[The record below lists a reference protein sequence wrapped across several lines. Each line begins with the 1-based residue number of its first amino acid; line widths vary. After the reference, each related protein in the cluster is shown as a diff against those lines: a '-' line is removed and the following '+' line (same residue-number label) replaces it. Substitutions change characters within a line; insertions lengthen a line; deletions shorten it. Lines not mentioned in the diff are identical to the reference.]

1 MANQVFCKKVNIV
14 VEDYNATL
22 SQKLKFYKEDNI
34 NIKFYITQIN
44 FETLEKPDGSLVLK
58 DVVVPLAGVSAKM
71 LIKVPN
77 ETLISVETTTV
88 ESDNGIV
95 FRFSVPY
102 VNYLGIA
109 KMQIVLTDVEGN
121 IIHIPPIDVE
131 ISEPLGLLNDED
143 IIHNQQI
150 SANRFTKTVL
160 NTEFT
165 YENTED
171 YYYVDI
177 EHNIQDTDGNVFVS
191 VVNKETSEDLFFSKK
206 ILSPTKIRIILPEA
220 QDILVSIRR

>member
-1 MANQVFCKKVNIV
+1 MADQVFCKKVNIV
-14 VEDYNATL
+14 VEDYKATL

-95 FRFSVPY
+95 FRFSFPY
-102 VNYLGIA
+102 VNYLGTV
-109 KMQIVLTDVEGN
+109 KMQIVLTDIEGN

-131 ISEPLGLLNDED
+131 ISDPIGLLDDED
-143 IIHNQQI
+143 VAHTQQI
-150 SANRFTKTVL
+150 NTNRFTKTVL
-160 NTEFT
+160 RANLTYDYTEK
-165 YENTED
+165 
-171 YYYVDI
+171 YYYIDI
-177 EHNIQDTDGNVFVS
+177 KHNIQDTDGNVFVS
-191 VVNKETSEDLFFSKK
+191 VVDKETSEDLLFSKK

-220 QDILVSIRR
+220 QDVLVSMRR

>member
-14 VEDYNATL
+14 VEDYKATL

-77 ETLISVETTTV
+77 ESLISVETTII

-95 FRFSVPY
+95 FRFSFPY
-102 VNYLGIA
+102 VNYLGIV
-109 KMQIVLTDVEGN
+109 KMQIVLTDIEGN

-131 ISEPLGLLNDED
+131 ISDPIGLLDDED
-143 IIHNQQI
+143 VAHTQQI
-150 SANRFTKTVL
+150 NTNRFTKTVL
-160 NTEFT
+160 RANLTYDYTEK
-165 YENTED
+165 

-177 EHNIQDTDGNVFVS
+177 KHNIQDTDGNVFVS
-191 VVNKETSEDLFFSKK
+191 VVDKLTSEDLLFSKK

-220 QDILVSIRR
+220 QDVLVSMRR

>member
-131 ISEPLGLLNDED
+131 IGDPIGLLDDED
-143 IIHNQQI
+143 VAHTQQI
-150 SANRFTKTVL
+150 NTNRFTKTVL
-160 NTEFT
+160 RANLTYDYTEK
-165 YENTED
+165 

-177 EHNIQDTDGNVFVS
+177 KHNIQDTDGNVFVS